1 MRYLVRQ
8 RMFSFTASF
17 WITDEDGNEVFHV
30 DGHALA
36 FRKTFEL
43 TDRSGAVVAVIR
55 QQPFR
60 LRGTMDI
67 ERDGAVIAT
76 VQRAAFS
83 LFQHRYDVALADGTA
98 WTATGNFADLNWELT
113 AAGRAIGRISR
124 QWFNIRDTYGV
135 EVEPGEDPALVIA
148 VAVCVDR
155 LREQA
160 RRRAAMSSG

>member
-30 DGHALA
+30 DGHALQ

-43 TDRSGAVVAVIR
+43 TDRSGAVVAMIR

-60 LRGTMDI
+60 LRATMDI

-83 LFQHRYDVALADGTA
+83 LFQHRYEVALADGTA
-98 WTATGNFADLNWELT
+98 WLATGNFADLNWELT

-160 RRRAAMSSG
+160 RRRAMASG